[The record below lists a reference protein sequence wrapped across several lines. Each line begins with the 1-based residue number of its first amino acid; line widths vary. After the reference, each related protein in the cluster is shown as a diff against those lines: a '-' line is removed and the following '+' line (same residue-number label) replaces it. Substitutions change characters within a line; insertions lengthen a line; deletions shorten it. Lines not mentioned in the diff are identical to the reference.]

1 MESETTDEDIKFAT
15 EQPFMTV
22 SNVGYNKMLKQ
33 LKLPEMM
40 KRSDIMITST
50 LSMSIFPKDKRQ
62 MGTESC

>member
-1 MESETTDEDIKFAT
+1 
-15 EQPFMTV
+15 MTV

-50 LSMSIFPKDKRQ
+50 LSMSIFPKDQREMKN
-62 MGTESC
+62 